1 LRPLTCEQ
9 DGMVGAA
16 TDKQKFEI
24 AETTEGRARYE
35 GNLKRFSDIHHSQ
48 CLFNRQPPIV
58 PGLRF
63 SFNDSGALLG
73 EFTCNG
79 FQQGYDEMVHGGV
92 IAAIVDA
99 SMAQCLMG
107 HGVVGYTVKLS
118 VKYRKPVLI
127 RTKTTLTTSIT
138 VVNCGLLYSMKC
150 EIIQNRNLVVQ
161 AAGQFFKVK

>member
-1 LRPLTCEQ
+1 MAET
-9 DGMVGAA
+9 A
-16 TDKQKFEI
+16 TDKSDVEI
-24 AETTEGRARYE
+24 ASTAEGSAWYE
-35 GNLKRFSDIHHSQ
+35 ENLKRLRDIHHSQ
-48 CLFNRQPPIV
+48 CLFNRQPSIV

-92 IAAIVDA
+92 IAAIIDA

-107 HGVVGYTVKLS
+107 HDVVGYTADLS
-118 VKYRKPVLI
+118 IKYRKPVMI
-127 RTKTTLTTSIT
+127 RKKTTTTTSIT
-138 VVNCGLLYSMKC
+138 AVNCGVLYSMKC

-161 AAGQFFKVK
+161 ATGRFFKVK